1 MIRLNDITDKVQSY
15 LPDADLEVI
24 QRAYV
29 FSAKVHQGQTRL
41 SGEPYLTHPLEVAY
55 ILTELTM
62 DVPTIATGLLHDTVE
77 DTLTTIDEIEKV
89 FGPEIKH
96 LVDGLTKISR
106 MSFSNTEERQA
117 ENFRKM
123 ILAMAKDIRVLL
135 IKLSDRLHNMRT
147 IQYLPPDRR
156 EAVAQETMDIY
167 APLANRL
174 GIGWIKT
181 ELEDLAFETLRPDVY
196 KEMSDRLES
205 KKKEI
210 DKYSKEV
217 LSIIEKELKKN
228 NIEARLQ
235 SRIKHM
241 YGIYSKMRDQEVGF
255 DEVYDKIAF
264 RIIVDSLKDCYGTL
278 GIIHSLWK
286 PVPGR
291 FKDYIAMPKPNMYQS
306 LHTTVIGPYGERIE
320 VQIRTE
326 EMHKIA
332 EKGIAAHWR
341 YKEGKEGI
349 KKQDLKSYDWMQR
362 LIEWQQDLK
371 DPAEFL
377 KTVKVDLFPEEV
389 YVFTPKGEVKAFPK
403 GATPIDFAYAIHTDV
418 GNKCVGAK
426 VNGKLVP
433 IRYQLLNGDIVEI
446 VTNNK
451 QKPSKDWLRLVV
463 TSKAKQK
470 IKHWLI
476 NEQKERSISFGKEIL
491 DKEFRKFGLSF
502 QKHMHSQTMKSA
514 IESLKTKDLDDLVS
528 KVANARI
535 SAQQIV
541 EFFVPKEEIKASEPA
556 AAEESAKK
564 RKAEKKGS
572 KAGGVLIKGVND
584 IMTKFANCCNPVPG
598 DKIVG
603 FITRGRGVTIHTMDC
618 PNVLDLPAERI
629 VDVQWDVS
637 EKNVYKARIM
647 VVCEDKKGVLASI
660 AEAISDA
667 EANIAE
673 VVARTMDDN
682 KARCEFALQIS
693 DLEHLR
699 KVIRSVEKVKDVI
712 SVQRIV

>member
-15 LPDADLEVI
+15 LPEADLEVI
-24 QRAYV
+24 SKAYV

-55 ILTELTM
+55 ILGELTM
-62 DVPTIATGLLHDTVE
+62 DVPSVATGLLHDTVE
-77 DTLTTIDEIEKV
+77 DTLTTIKEIEEI
-89 FGPEIKH
+89 FGSEISY
-96 LVDGLTKISR
+96 LVDGVTKISR

-123 ILAMAKDIRVLL
+123 IIAMAKDIRVLL
-135 IKLSDRLHNMRT
+135 VKLSDRLHNMRT
-147 IQYLPPDRR
+147 IQYLPPERR
-156 EAVAQETMDIY
+156 EAVAQETIDIY

-181 ELEDLAFETLRPDVY
+181 ELEDLAFRTLRPDLY
-196 KEMSDRLES
+196 EEISNRLES
-205 KKKEI
+205 KRKEI

-217 LSIIEKELKKN
+217 LSIIERELEKN
-228 NIEARLQ
+228 KIEAKLQ
-235 SRIKHM
+235 GRVKHL
-241 YGIYSKMRDQEVGF
+241 YGIYSKMRDQEIGF

-291 FKDYIAMPKPNMYQS
+291 FKDFIAMPKPNMYQS

-326 EMHKIA
+326 QMHKIA

-341 YKEGKEGI
+341 YKEGKEGVR
-349 KKQDLKSYDWMQR
+349 KQDARGYDWLQR

-371 DPAEFL
+371 DPSEFL

-389 YVFTPKGEVKAFPK
+389 YVFTPKGDVKAFPR
-403 GATPIDFAYAIHTDV
+403 GATPIDFAYGIHTDV
-418 GNKCVGAK
+418 GNTCVGAK

-433 IRYQLLNGDIVEI
+433 IRYQLVNGDVVEI
-446 VTNNK
+446 LTSSK
-451 QKPSKDWLRLVV
+451 QKPSKDWLRMVV

-476 NEQKERSISFGKEIL
+476 NEQKERSVTFGKEIL

-502 QKHMHSQTMKSA
+502 QKHMHSQTMKA
-514 IESLKTKDLDDLVS
+514 AVESLKTKDFDDLVS
-528 KVANARI
+528 KVANGRI
-535 SAQQIV
+535 SAQQVI
-541 EFFVPKEEIKASEPA
+541 EFFVPKEDLKENELQ
-556 AAEESAKK
+556 AAEEPSK
-564 RKAEKKGS
+564 RKRLKKEG
-572 KAGGVLIKGVND
+572 KPGGVLIKGVDD
-584 IMTKFANCCNPVPG
+584 IMTKFAKCCSPVPG
-598 DKIVG
+598 DRIVG
-603 FITRGRGVTIHTMDC
+603 FITRGRGVTVHTADC
-618 PNVLDLPAERI
+618 PNVIDLPAERM

-637 EKNVYKARIM
+637 QESIYNAKII
-647 VVCEDKKGVLASI
+647 VVCENKKGMLASI
-660 AEAISDA
+660 AQAIANS
-667 EANIAE
+667 EANISE
-673 VVARTMDDN
+673 GVLKIMEDN
-682 KARCEFALQIS
+682 KARCEFELQIKN
-693 DLEHLR
+693 LEHLKR
-699 KVIRSVEKVKDVI
+699 VIRAVEKERDVI
-712 SVQRIV
+712 SVHRTM

>member
-24 QRAYV
+24 STAYV

-55 ILTELTM
+55 ILGELTM
-62 DVPTIATGLLHDTVE
+62 DVSSVATGLLHDTVE
-77 DTLTTIDEIEKV
+77 DTLATAKEIEEI
-89 FGPEIKH
+89 FGSEISY
-96 LVDGLTKISR
+96 LVDGVTKISR

-123 ILAMAKDIRVLL
+123 IIAMAKDIRVLL

-147 IQYLPPDRR
+147 IQYLPPERR
-156 EAVAQETMDIY
+156 EAIAQETMDIY

-181 ELEDLAFETLRPDVY
+181 ELEDLAFKTLKPEIY
-196 KEMSDRLES
+196 QGISDKLES
-205 KKKEI
+205 KRKEI

-217 LSIIEKELKKN
+217 LSIIEEELKKN
-228 NIEARLQ
+228 KIGAQLQ
-235 SRIKHM
+235 GRVKHL
-241 YGIYSKMRDQEVGF
+241 YGIHSKMRNQEIGF
-255 DEVYDKIAF
+255 EEVYDKIAF
-264 RIIVDSLKDCYGTL
+264 RIIVGSLKDCYGTL

-332 EKGIAAHWR
+332 QKGIAAHWR

-349 KKQDLKSYDWMQR
+349 KKQDAKSYDWLQR

-371 DPAEFL
+371 DPSEFL

-389 YVFTPKGEVKAFPK
+389 YVFTPKGEVKAFPR
-403 GATPIDFAYAIHTDV
+403 GATPIDFAYGIHTDV

-433 IRYQLLNGDIVEI
+433 IRYQLVNGDVVEI
-446 VTNNK
+446 LTGGK
-451 QKPSKDWLRLVV
+451 QKPSKDWLRMVV

-476 NEQKERSISFGKEIL
+476 NEQRERSITFGKEIL

-514 IESLKTKDLDDLVS
+514 IESLKTKDLDDLLS
-528 KVANARI
+528 KVANVRV
-535 SAQQIV
+535 SPQQII
-541 EFFVPKEEIKASEPA
+541 EFFVPKEEIKETEQIS
-556 AAEESAKK
+556 AEDPAKK
-564 RKAEKKGS
+564 KQRLKKEG
-572 KAGGVLIKGVND
+572 KPGGVLIKGVDD
-584 IMTKFANCCNPVPG
+584 IMTKFAKCCNPVPG
-598 DKIVG
+598 DQIVG
-603 FITRGRGVTIHTMDC
+603 FITRGRGVTIHTADC
-618 PNVLDLPAERI
+618 PNVVDLPVERL
-629 VDVQWDVS
+629 VDVQWDDS
-637 EKNVYKARIM
+637 QEQVYNAKIE
-647 VVCEDKKGVLASI
+647 VICENKKGVLASI
-660 AEAISDA
+660 AQAIANS
-667 EANIAE
+667 EANISEGAL
-673 VVARTMDDN
+673 RTMDDN
-682 KARCEFALQIS
+682 KARCEFELQIKN
-693 DLEHLR
+693 LEHLKR
-699 KVIRSVEKVKDVI
+699 VIRSVEKERDVI
-712 SVQRIV
+712 SVHRIT

>member
-15 LPDADLEVI
+15 LPDADLELI
-24 QRAYV
+24 SKAYV

-55 ILTELTM
+55 ILGELTM
-62 DVPTIATGLLHDTVE
+62 DVPSVATGLLHDTVE
-77 DTLTTIDEIEKV
+77 DTLTTAKEIEEI
-89 FGPEIKH
+89 FGPEISY
-96 LVDGLTKISR
+96 LVDGVTKISR

-123 ILAMAKDIRVLL
+123 IIAMAKDIRVLL
-135 IKLSDRLHNMRT
+135 VKLSDRLHNMRT
-147 IQYLPPDRR
+147 IQYLPPERR
-156 EAVAQETMDIY
+156 EAIAQETMDIY

-181 ELEDLAFETLRPDVY
+181 ELEDLAFKTLLPETYQEILD
-196 KEMSDRLES
+196 KLES
-205 KKKEI
+205 KRKEI

-217 LSIIEKELKKN
+217 LSIIESELKKN
-228 NIEARLQ
+228 KIDAQVQGRV
-235 SRIKHM
+235 KHL
-241 YGIYSKMRDQEVGF
+241 YGIYSKMRAQEIGF

-264 RIIVDSLKDCYGTL
+264 RIIVETLKDCYGTL

-320 VQIRTE
+320 IQIRTE
-326 EMHKIA
+326 QMHKIA
-332 EKGIAAHWR
+332 QKGIAAHWR
-341 YKEGKEGI
+341 YKEGKDGI
-349 KKQDLKSYDWMQR
+349 KKQDAKSYDWLQR

-371 DPAEFL
+371 DPSEFL
-377 KTVKVDLFPEEV
+377 RTVKVDLFPEEV
-389 YVFTPKGEVKAFPK
+389 YVFTPKGEVMAFPR
-403 GATPIDFAYAIHTDV
+403 GATPIDFAYGIHTDV

-433 IRYQLLNGDIVEI
+433 IRYQLVNGDVVEI
-446 VTNNK
+446 LTGSK
-451 QKPSKDWLRLVV
+451 QKPSKDWLRMVV

-476 NEQKERSISFGKEIL
+476 NEQKERSVAFGKEIL
-491 DKEFRKFGLSF
+491 YRQFRKFGLSF
-502 QKHMHSQTMKSA
+502 QKHMHSQTMKAA

-528 KVANARI
+528 KVANSRI
-535 SAQQIV
+535 SAQQII
-541 EFFVPKEEIKASEPA
+541 EFFVPKEEIKEAEPQP
-556 AAEESAKK
+556 AEEAGKK
-564 RKAEKKGS
+564 KQRLKKEGRP
-572 KAGGVLIKGVND
+572 GGVLIKGVDD
-584 IMTKFANCCNPVPG
+584 IMTKFAKCCNPVPG

-618 PNVLDLPAERI
+618 PNVMDLSTERL
-629 VDVQWDVS
+629 VEVQWDTRH
-637 EKNVYKARIM
+637 EQVYIARIE
-647 VVCEDKKGVLASI
+647 VICENKKGMLASI
-660 AEAISDA
+660 AQAIANS

-673 VVARTMDDN
+673 GVLRKTDDD
-682 KARCEFALQIS
+682 KARCEFELEIKN
-693 DLEHLR
+693 LEHLQ
-699 KVIRSVEKVKDVI
+699 KVIRSVQRERDVI
-712 SVQRIV
+712 SVHRVT

>member
-1 MIRLNDITDKVQSY
+1 MIRLNDITDKVQKY
-15 LPDADLEVI
+15 LPDADLELI

-41 SGEPYLTHPLEVAY
+41 SGEPYLSHPLAVAH
-55 ILTELTM
+55 ILGDLTM
-62 DVPTIATGLLHDTVE
+62 DVPTVATGLLHDTVE
-77 DTLTTIDEIEKV
+77 DTLSTIEEIEEI

-96 LVDGLTKISR
+96 LVDGVTKISR
-106 MSFSNTEERQA
+106 MSFSNVEERQA

-123 ILAMAKDIRVLL
+123 IIAMAKDIRVLL
-135 IKLSDRLHNMRT
+135 VKLSDRLHNMRT
-147 IQYLPPDRR
+147 IQYLPRDRQ

-174 GIGWIKT
+174 GIDWIKA
-181 ELEDLAFETLRPDVY
+181 ELEDLSFAALKPQVY
-196 KEMSDRLES
+196 HDLAEKLKS

-210 DKYSKEV
+210 DAYSKGV
-217 LSIIEKELKKN
+217 LSVIEKELVGN
-228 NIEARLQ
+228 HIEAQLQ
-235 SRIKHM
+235 SRVKHM
-241 YGIYSKMRDQEVGF
+241 YGIYKKMRDQQVEF

-264 RIIVDSLKDCYGTL
+264 RIIVDTLKDCYGTL

-306 LHTTVIGPYGERIE
+306 LHTTVIGPRGERIE

-332 EKGIAAHWR
+332 EKGIAAHWK

-349 KKQDLKSYDWMQR
+349 KKQDVKSYDWLQR

-371 DPAEFL
+371 DPAEFM

-389 YVFTPKGEVKAFPK
+389 YVFTPKGDVKAFPK
-403 GATPIDFAYAIHTDV
+403 GATPVDFAYSIHTDV
-418 GNKCVGAK
+418 GNTCVGAK

-433 IRYQLLNGDIVEI
+433 IRYTLVNGDVVEI
-446 VTNNK
+446 VTNAK

-476 NEQKERSISFGKEIL
+476 NEQKERSIGFGKEIL

-502 QKHMHSQTMKSA
+502 QKHMHSQTMKAA
-514 IESLKTKDLDDLVS
+514 IESLKAKDLDDLLI
-528 KVANARI
+528 KVANTRI
-535 SAQQIV
+535 SAQQVV
-541 EFFVPKEEIKASEPA
+541 EFFIPKEEIREVQPDQ
-556 AAEESAKK
+556 ESPKKKK
-564 RKAEKKGS
+564 RIKKEG
-572 KAGGVLIKGVND
+572 KAGGVLIKGVDD
-584 IMTKFANCCNPVPG
+584 IMTKFAKCCNPVPG
-598 DKIVG
+598 DRIMG
-603 FITRGRGVTIHTMDC
+603 FITRGRGVTIHTMEC
-618 PNVLDLPAERI
+618 PNVLDLPPERV
-629 VDVQWDVS
+629 VDVQWGVS
-637 EKNVYKARIM
+637 EKNVYHARI
-647 VVCEDKKGVLASI
+647 VVICTDRKGVLASI
-660 AEAISDA
+660 AQAISNA
-667 EANIAE
+667 EANISEAI
-673 VVARTMDDN
+673 VRTMEDSRA
-682 KARCEFALQIS
+682 KCEFDLLIG

-699 KVIRSVEKVKDVI
+699 KVIRSVEKEKDVI
-712 SVQRIV
+712 SVQRII

>member
-15 LPDADLEVI
+15 LPDADLELI
-24 QRAYV
+24 SKAYV

-55 ILTELTM
+55 ILGELTM
-62 DVPTIATGLLHDTVE
+62 DVPSVATGLLHDTVE
-77 DTLTTIDEIEKV
+77 DTLTTLKEIEDV
-89 FGPEIKH
+89 FGSEISY
-96 LVDGLTKISR
+96 LVDGVTKISR

-123 ILAMAKDIRVLL
+123 IIAMAKDIRVLL

-147 IQYLPPDRR
+147 IQYLPPERR

-181 ELEDLAFETLRPDVY
+181 ELEDLAFRTLKPEVY
-196 KEMSDRLES
+196 QEIADRLES
-205 KKKEI
+205 KRKEI

-217 LSIIEKELKKN
+217 LSIIERELKKN

-235 SRIKHM
+235 SRVKHL
-241 YGIYSKMRDQEVGF
+241 YGIYSKMRDQEIGF

-291 FKDYIAMPKPNMYQS
+291 FKDFVAMPKPNMYQS

-326 EMHKIA
+326 QMHKIA
-332 EKGIAAHWR
+332 QKGIAAHWR
-341 YKEGKEGI
+341 YKEGKDGI
-349 KKQDLKSYDWMQR
+349 KKQDAKSYDWLQR

-371 DPAEFL
+371 DPSEFL

-403 GATPIDFAYAIHTDV
+403 GATPIDFAYGVHTDV
-418 GNKCVGAK
+418 GNTCVGAK

-433 IRYQLLNGDIVEI
+433 IRYQLVNGDVVEI
-446 VTNNK
+446 LTSSK
-451 QKPSKDWLRLVV
+451 QKPSKDWLRMVV

-476 NEQKERSISFGKEIL
+476 SEQKERSITFGKEIL

-514 IESLKTKDLDDLVS
+514 IESLKAKDFDDLLS
-528 KVANARI
+528 KVANTRI
-535 SAQQIV
+535 SAAQVI
-541 EFFVPKEEIKASEPA
+541 EFFVPKEEIKENEQPSVEEPA
-556 AAEESAKK
+556 KK
-564 RKAEKKGS
+564 KQRLKKEG
-572 KAGGVLIKGVND
+572 KAGGVLIKGVDD
-584 IMTKFANCCNPVPG
+584 IMTKFAKCCNPVPG
-598 DKIVG
+598 DRIVG
-603 FITRGRGVTIHTMDC
+603 FITRGRGVTIHTADC
-618 PNVLDLPAERI
+618 PNVMDLPGERM
-629 VDVQWDVS
+629 VDVQWDVRQ
-637 EKNVYKARIM
+637 EKTYSAKIIVI
-647 VVCEDKKGVLASI
+647 CENKKGMLASI
-660 AEAISDA
+660 AQAIANS
-667 EANIAE
+667 EANISE
-673 VVARTMDDN
+673 GVLKIMDDN
-682 KARCEFALQIS
+682 KARCEFELQINN
-693 DLEHLR
+693 LEHLK
-699 KVIRSVEKVKDVI
+699 KVIRSVEKERDVI
-712 SVQRIV
+712 SVHRIT